1 MIRQTGSG
9 RRVSPRPLRQFTG
22 GPCPGSE
29 TQTSPNPVSD
39 QNALSVRECLILL
52 AVAVTWGANTLLSKI
67 ALDSVPP
74 LAFLTARF
82 GLTLVLAGW
91 LLRPLRGARWP
102 MLLLIAL
109 LTGPVHFGLQ
119 FIGIARAVDLSP
131 MVIAMQLW
139 IPFSVLFAALALKE
153 VIAPIRLAGIAI
165 SFAGVLVLAFEPS
178 VFAQLDALA
187 LVAAAA
193 ASYAAASV
201 LMARTGGLD
210 PVQTQLWVAIAS
222 IPVLAGA
229 SGLTETGQ
237 VEALLSAPP
246 IVTVA
251 LVVAAL
257 FSGLLA
263 NSAMW
268 RIIQRHPVSSVTPWL
283 QVSPVVAV
291 VLGVVVLDDPLTI
304 QLVAGV
310 VLSLAGVF
318 VVAMARQA

>member
-1 MIRQTGSG
+1 MSG
-9 RRVSPRPLRQFTG
+9 ASNQ
-22 GPCPGSE
+22 
-29 TQTSPNPVSD
+29 
-39 QNALSVRECLILL
+39 ALSARECLILL
-52 AVAVTWGANTLLSKI
+52 AVASTWGANTLLSKI
-67 ALDSVPP
+67 ALGFVPP

-82 GLTLVLAGW
+82 GLTLLLACW

-102 MLLLIAL
+102 LLLVIAL

-119 FIGIARAVDLSP
+119 FVGIARAVDLSP

-139 IPFSVLFAALALKE
+139 IPFSVLFAAVALKE
-153 VIAPIRLAGIAI
+153 TIAPARLAGVTI
-165 SFAGVLVLAFEPS
+165 SFLGIAVLAFEPS

-222 IPVLAGA
+222 VPVLGGA
-229 SGLTETGQ
+229 SAAVETGQ
-237 VEALLSAPP
+237 LAALIAAPP
-246 IVTVA
+246 IVAVA

-268 RIIQRHPVSSVTPWL
+268 RIIQRHPVSAVTPWL
-283 QVSPVVAV
+283 QVSPVVAI
-291 VLGVVVLDDPLTI
+291 VLGIVVLDDPLTV
-304 QLVAGV
+304 QLIAGLA
-310 VLSLAGVF
+310 LSLAGVL